1 MSRIVRFHQK
11 GGPEVLKIEDVE
23 VAPPGPGEVAVAIKA
38 IGINRAESM
47 FRSGPYVE
55 DPVFPARLGYEGA
68 GVVSAVGRGVS
79 GFAPGDS
86 VSVIPPLS
94 ITRWGSYGE
103 TATFPAEVVVKHPAS
118 LSWIQAAAIWM
129 QYVTAYGALI
139 EIADL
144 QKGEFVLITAASS
157 SVGLAAIQITNAI
170 EAVPIAVTRTGAKKE
185 ALIDAGAAHV
195 IASEEENLVARTNE
209 ITGGTG
215 VRVAFDPIA
224 GPGIDDIAQA
234 MAPSGIIIEY
244 GALSPEPT
252 PFPLF
257 AFLSKTLRLHAFQ
270 YKEIVRDDAARERA
284 KDFILAG
291 LGAGKLQPI
300 IDKVFPFER
309 IVDAHRYLESNQQFG
324 KIIVT
329 V

>member
-11 GGPEVLKIEDVE
+11 GGPEVLKIEEVE

-68 GVVSAVGRGVS
+68 GVVTAVGSGVT
-79 GFAPGDS
+79 GIAPGDS

-103 TATFPAEVVVKHPAS
+103 TATFPAEVVVKHPPS
-118 LSWIQAAAIWM
+118 LSWVEGAAMWM
-129 QYVTAYGALI
+129 QYVTAYGALV
-139 EIADL
+139 EIAGL

-157 SVGLAAIQITNAI
+157 SVGLAAIQVANVVG
-170 EAVPIAVTRTGAKKE
+170 AVPIAVTRTSAKIA
-185 ALIDAGAAHV
+185 ALVDAGAAHV
-195 IASEEENLVARTNE
+195 IASEEEDLVARTRD
-209 ITGGTG
+209 ITGSAG

-224 GPGIDDIAQA
+224 GPGLEKIAEV
-234 MAPSGIIIEY
+234 MAPSGIVIEY
-244 GALSPEPT
+244 GALSAEPT

-257 AFLSKTLRLHAFQ
+257 PFLSKTLRLHAFQ

-284 KDFILAG
+284 KEFILQGLKAG
-291 LGAGKLQPI
+291 TLQPI
-300 IDKVFPFER
+300 VDKVFPFEQ
-309 IVDAHRYLESNQQFG
+309 IVEAHRYLESNQQFG
-324 KIIVT
+324 KIVVT

>member
-1 MSRIVRFHQK
+1 MPRIVRFYEK
-11 GGPEVLKIEDVE
+11 GGPEVLKIEEVE
-23 VAPPGPGEVAVAIKA
+23 IAPPGPGEVAVAIKA

-68 GVVSAVGRGVS
+68 GVVTAVGSGVS

-118 LSWIQAAAIWM
+118 LSWVQAAAIWM

-139 EIADL
+139 EISDMRR
-144 QKGEFVLITAASS
+144 GEFVLITAASS
-157 SVGLAAIQITNAI
+157 SVGLAAIQVANAI
-170 EAVPIAVTRTGAKKE
+170 GAVPIAVTRTEAKKA

-195 IASEEENLVARTNE
+195 IVSAEEDLVARTKE
-209 ITGGTG
+209 ITNGTG
-215 VRVAFDPIA
+215 VRAAFDPIA
-224 GPGIDDIAQA
+224 GPGLEDIANA
-234 MAPSGIIIEY
+234 MAPSGIVIEY
-244 GALSPEPT
+244 GALSAEPT

-291 LGAGKLQPI
+291 LADGRLQPI

-309 IVDAHRYLESNQQFG
+309 IVEAHHYLESNQQFG
-324 KIIVT
+324 KIVVT

>member
-11 GGPEVLKIEDVE
+11 GGPEVLKIEEVE

-68 GVVSAVGRGVS
+68 GVVTAVGSGVT
-79 GFAPGDS
+79 GIAPGDS

-103 TATFPAEVVVKHPAS
+103 TATFPAEVVVKHPPS
-118 LSWIQAAAIWM
+118 LSWVEGAAMWM
-129 QYVTAYGALI
+129 QYVTAYGALV
-139 EIADL
+139 EIAGL

-157 SVGLAAIQITNAI
+157 SVGLAAIQVANVVG
-170 EAVPIAVTRTGAKKE
+170 AVPIAVTRTSAKIA
-185 ALIDAGAAHV
+185 ALVDAGAAHV
-195 IASEEENLVARTNE
+195 IASEEEDLVARTRD
-209 ITGGTG
+209 ITGSAG

-224 GPGIDDIAQA
+224 GPGLEKIAA
-234 MAPSGIIIEY
+234 VMAPSGIVIEY
-244 GALSPEPT
+244 GALSAEPT

-257 AFLSKTLRLHAFQ
+257 PFLSKTLRLHAFQ

-284 KDFILAG
+284 KEFILQGLKAG
-291 LGAGKLQPI
+291 TLQPI
-300 IDKVFPFER
+300 VDKVFPFEQ
-309 IVDAHRYLESNQQFG
+309 IVEAHRYLESNQQFG
-324 KIIVT
+324 KIVVT